1 MVFSSYKVVV
11 LSTGGQSFRVG
22 LETHWIRQQDPVTN
36 QGLRCLK
43 KLCFIFL
50 PLFTNVYSIIW
61 VPFAY
66 LPLPYFVGYQRRVSH
81 GSDVAKAWA
90 IKMQPL
96 ISSACRRRL
105 VMDVGFSGGTLHAF
119 ILTLYIYIYI
129 YILYFIILYYIIL
142 FYIILYCIALHYIIL
157 YYIFYIKLHYIIS
170 YFIILHYITLYYFIL
185 YVLYYIILH
194 YIIIYY
200 INLYYII
207 LYFII
212 LYYFILYYII
222 LYYIILYCI
231 ILFYV
236 ILYYIILYY
245 IFKNI
250 YIYILYI

>member
-105 VMDVGFSGGTLHAF
+105 VMDVGFSGGTLHA
-119 ILTLYIYIYI
+119 
-129 YILYFIILYYIIL
+129 
-142 FYIILYCIALHYIIL
+142 
-157 YYIFYIKLHYIIS
+157 
-170 YFIILHYITLYYFIL
+170 
-185 YVLYYIILH
+185 
-194 YIIIYY
+194 
-200 INLYYII
+200 
-207 LYFII
+207 
-212 LYYFILYYII
+212 LYYII
-222 LYYIILYCI
+222 LYYIILYYF
-231 ILFYV
+231 ILC
-236 ILYYIILYY
+236 YIILYY
-245 IFKNI
+245 IYKK
-250 YIYILYI
+250 IYILYIYIIYIIYIIIYIYIYNMIWYSIIQNRDNENQ